1 MKRHAHPV
9 EWKLLAKRHERGAVL
24 PPHAHGSGQ
33 LVFAL
38 SGVMQVDTEESRWTV
53 PPQRALWI
61 PPAQRHSLRMLS
73 ATEMRTVYFTTSFIG
88 QCEEFETRQRVH
100 AIEATPL
107 IKELI
112 GGLFGSGHQRH
123 THRLMALLLLQ
134 VLSEAAPITTEL
146 PMPADPRLRRAA
158 DEILSTRSWDIPL
171 GVLAALAAMSERT
184 FTRRFSE
191 DTGMNLRI
199 WKQRA
204 RICASLDMLAAGSS
218 VKQAA
223 HQLGFSG
230 PAAYVASFRAVL
242 GCTPSRFA

>member
-1 MKRHAHPV
+1 MKRHTYPV
-9 EWKLLAKRHERGAVL
+9 EWKILARRHERGAVL

-38 SGVMQVDTEESRWTV
+38 SGVMQIETEESRWTV

-61 PPAQRHSLRMLS
+61 PPAQVHSLRMLS
-73 ATEMRTVYFTTSFIG
+73 ATEMRTVYFTTSFIA
-88 QCEEFETRQRVH
+88 QCEEFETRHRVH

-107 IKELI
+107 MKELI
-112 GGLFGSGHQRH
+112 GGLFNSGHQTR

-134 VLSEAAPITTEL
+134 GLSESGPLTTEL
-146 PMPADPRLRRAA
+146 PMPADPRLRRAVN
-158 DEILSTRSWDIPL
+158 EILSTNNWDIPL
-171 GVLAALAAMSERT
+171 GVLAALATMSERT

-191 DTGMNLRI
+191 DTGMPLRI

-223 HQLGFSG
+223 RQLGFSG